1 MAVSTDDE
9 YCSRSSN
16 VATSPAEAGGAGVAC
31 WLAGGRLRARGCLNN
46 VDGVEM
52 LVWSSSLL
60 VVGSGV

>member
-1 MAVSTDDE
+1 MMGTAQGAAMLLQHLKRQVAQVS
-9 YCSRSSN
+9 
-16 VATSPAEAGGAGVAC
+16 C

-46 VDGVEM
+46 VGGVEM